1 MLVEHVPDGQL
12 PVAQELRLP
21 LVEQQLESFDPKS
34 FKPFLLELSSQEQ
47 DALFLSWSSAA
58 IRISPMLKID
68 DARYTHKYLASFA
81 LMSFMPIALL
91 A

>member
-21 LVEQQLESFDPKS
+21 LFEQELDPLDPKS
-34 FKPFLLELSSQEQ
+34 LKPFLIELSSQEQ

-58 IRISPMLKID
+58 MRLSPMLKID
-68 DARYTHKYLASFA
+68 GARYTHKDLASFA
-81 LMSFMPIALL
+81 LMSFVPIALL

>member
-1 MLVEHVPDGQL
+1 MVLLLEHVPDGQL

-21 LVEQQLESFDPKS
+21 LVEQQLESLDPKS
-34 FKPFLLELSSQEQ
+34 LKPFLFELSSQEQ

-68 DARYTHKYLASFA
+68 DAR
-81 LMSFMPIALL
+81 
-91 A
+91 

>member
-21 LVEQQLESFDPKS
+21 LVEQQLESLDPKS
-34 FKPFLLELSSQEQ
+34 LKPFLLEPSLQEQ

-58 IRISPMLKID
+58 IRLSPMLKID
-68 DARYTHKYLASFA
+68 GARYTHKDLASLA
-81 LMSFMPIALL
+81 LMSFVPIASL